1 MSLLVGLGKY
11 VYSGGMSFVG
21 QKPFILLFG
30 LTDVDEM
37 VFFTPSRN
45 TDQGVS
51 FVCEY
56 RGGKPPCVMKV
67 TVVGPSGHHPPA
79 F

>member
-1 MSLLVGLGKY
+1 MAR
-11 VYSGGMSFVG
+11 
-21 QKPFILLFG
+21 
-30 LTDVDEM
+30 DVDEM